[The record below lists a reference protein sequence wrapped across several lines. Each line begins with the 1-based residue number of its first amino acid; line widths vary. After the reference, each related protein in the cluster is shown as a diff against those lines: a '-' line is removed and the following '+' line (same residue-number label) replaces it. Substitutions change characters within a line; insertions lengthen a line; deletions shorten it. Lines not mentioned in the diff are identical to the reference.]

1 MKTRLALLGL
11 MTALST
17 AWACG
22 PRCPVDV
29 DNEQPKALRI
39 MPGIV
44 VKDNLAGQCD
54 KVDWK
59 EFSYF
64 EDAKVT
70 VKFLFGEMFKAHNLS
85 AEITLYQ
92 VDGNVV
98 GRQAVVPGKRDYQI
112 EFAAKKDKPYYFYIK
127 AISGKAAYMIE
138 TEIATLDACGGCTPG
153 TTCCPNTQGSG
164 GLCCNAGT
172 VCREGACVRADE
184 CSDCGS
190 DQVCESGK
198 CVDACEGGCGRG
210 KRCDVEKRRCVAVA
224 SDSPGPR
231 NPPSDKP
238 KGCSPACKGGE
249 TCNMSTLKCE
259 APASGGISG
268 TVLSASEEGGMLV
281 IQINRGSQ
289 DGVKNGASGSVAG
302 IGFKVYNVTAT
313 RCNAKI
319 KAKPD
324 QVKPRSKV
332 TINK

>member
-1 MKTRLALLGL
+1 MKTKLALLGL
-11 MTALST
+11 LTALSA

-44 VKDNLAGQCD
+44 VKDALAGTCD

-59 EFSYF
+59 EFSHF

-85 AEITLYQ
+85 AEITVYQ

-98 GRQAVVPGKRDYQI
+98 GRQAVVPGKRDYAI
-112 EFAAKKDKPYYFYIK
+112 EFPAKKDKPYYFYIK

-138 TEIATLDACGGCTPG
+138 TEIATLDACGGCAEG
-153 TTCCPNTQGSG
+153 TSCCPNPQGTG
-164 GLCCNAGT
+164 GLCCNPGT
-172 VCREGACVRADE
+172 SCRDGACVRADE
-184 CSDCGS
+184 CSNCGE
-190 DQVCESGK
+190 DQVCDGGK

-210 KRCDVEKRRCVAVA
+210 KRCDVERRRCVSIP

-231 NPPSDKP
+231 NPPP
-238 KGCSPACKGGE
+238 ERKGCRPACKGGE
-249 TCNMSTLKCE
+249 TCNEATNKCE

-268 TVLSASEEGGMLV
+268 TVLSATEEAGSVV
-281 IQINRGSQ
+281 ILINRGSQ
-289 DGVKNGASGSVAG
+289 DGVKNGASGTVSG
-302 IGFKVYNVTAT
+302 FGFKVYNVTAT
-313 RCNAKI
+313 RCRAKI
-319 KAKPD
+319 KAKID
-324 QVKPRSKV
+324 QVKPKSKV
-332 TINK
+332 VIHK